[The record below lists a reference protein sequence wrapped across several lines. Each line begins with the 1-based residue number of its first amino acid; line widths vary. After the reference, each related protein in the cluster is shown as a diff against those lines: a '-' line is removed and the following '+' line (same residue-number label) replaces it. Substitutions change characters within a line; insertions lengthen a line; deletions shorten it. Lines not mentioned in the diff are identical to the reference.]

1 MLAIVVVSVGSYL
14 RWWDLGLLVASL
26 LLAHWL
32 AYIATAYIA
41 IFTPMYARLKR
52 RSPGRFRTLLN
63 IHVFGNLIAF
73 LLISMHYAHHMGR
86 PPEFAPTIGTGLAL
100 YVILAIMVL
109 TGLMQ
114 RFRLATRFQK
124 TWRFVHVG
132 LSLSFYIVVIMHILI
147 TLGIV

>member
-1 MLAIVVVSVGSYL
+1 VLAIVVVSVGSYA
-14 RWWDLGLLVASL
+14 RWWDLGFHVASL